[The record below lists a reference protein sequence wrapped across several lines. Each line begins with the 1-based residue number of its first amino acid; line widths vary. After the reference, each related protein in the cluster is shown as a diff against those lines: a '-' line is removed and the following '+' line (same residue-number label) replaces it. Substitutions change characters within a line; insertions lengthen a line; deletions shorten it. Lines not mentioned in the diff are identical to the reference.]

1 LLISIEDGYWVPL
14 QPPTGGAEPSLK
26 VVPPAGFVV
35 GPQLT
40 PRAQVLSG
48 SEDELGYRDLTAW
61 FVEVQA
67 PPDLAAGDRHSFSV
81 SGEWTVCSLECRIE
95 DYRGLAFLD
104 VDGNEAGRGF
114 EEGVAE
120 LLASASADRGG
131 VER

>member
-1 LLISIEDGYWVPL
+1 
-14 QPPTGGAEPSLK
+14 
-26 VVPPAGFVV
+26 V

-61 FVEVQA
+61 FVEVRA
-67 PPDLAAGDRHSFSV
+67 PAQLVAGDRHSFSV
-81 SGEWTVCSLECRIE
+81 SGEWTVCHRKCRIE
-95 DYRGLAFLD
+95 EYRGLAFLD
-104 VDGNEAGRGF
+104 VDGQEAGQGF
-114 EEGVAE
+114 ERSVAE